1 MVEEHCV
8 EWPRF
13 KSGSWVVP
21 LLKGSNFYF
30 LTYLC
35 IYSNIQ
41 TQKGENENGNLRNCQ
56 RSNFIPASLR
66 RKYGIKDGTKIIITD
81 IGDAIVLKPVTEQY
95 LRNLQGSLKGKGGL
109 KVLLEE
115 RAKDKEREK

>member
-1 MVEEHCV
+1 METYATV
-8 EWPRF
+8 
-13 KSGSWVVP
+13 
-21 LLKGSNFYF
+21 KGQ
-30 LTYLC
+30 
-35 IYSNIQ
+35 IV
-41 TQKGENENGNLRNCQ
+41 
-56 RSNFIPASLR
+56 IPAQLR

>member
-1 MVEEHCV
+1 METYATV
-8 EWPRF
+8 
-13 KSGSWVVP
+13 
-21 LLKGSNFYF
+21 KGQ
-30 LTYLC
+30 
-35 IYSNIQ
+35 IV
-41 TQKGENENGNLRNCQ
+41 
-56 RSNFIPASLR
+56 IPASLR